1 LKKHGIIKEE
11 PKKPE
16 EPEPEVISS
25 FEQKFNS
32 IQSEED
38 LNDLSETDEDFIRE
52 YRNKRVAEMRAQS
65 LIPRFG
71 DVREITA
78 SDYVQEVNNAGQDI
92 WVVLLLYQSG
102 YENHS
107 KLTDCSL
114 NSFYCIKGSLSAVF

>member
-1 LKKHGIIKEE
+1 MKKHGIIKEE

-25 FEQKFNS
+25 FQQKLNS

-52 YRNKRVAEMRAQS
+52 YRNKRMAEMKAQS

-102 YENHS
+102 YEKHS
-107 KLTDCSL
+107 KLIDC
-114 NSFYCIKGSLSAVF
+114 